1 MGKDAIDINWG
12 SLKKKIKEI
21 APYVTTLKK
30 QNDELDALML
40 QLYEVFQTKNSLS
53 FYRCYAGH
61 IDNNQKWY
69 KAFKKYNDGIANARI
84 ISK

>member
-1 MGKDAIDINWG
+1 MSKDAIDINWG